1 MALISE
7 KTAELNI
14 TSAVHYDA
22 VSSGFDVWTY
32 GPTQRREAV
41 YGFDTQL
48 KQYAFP
54 LYLQYKA
61 PETFSSTTNTYKF
74 KIDNKAKLRYLK
86 IKKRLKHIGTFGQ
99 VDLLQRWASGRSH
112 VGLVFPC
119 FENYGVVRSRNNW
132 LDWTCFLDVKR
143 LKRLSS
149 GDHTA
154 SVTPIFGRAGI
165 PTGFKVIVNSEV
177 QEFDLVPT
185 LREVINQV
193 TSEKFFNKNK
203 GKDPD
208 GFWKDA
214 EFEIFDVDIEPED
227 LKHLKLAILVMDYLQ
242 RGKMI

>member
-1 MALISE
+1 MPLISE

-14 TSAVHYDA
+14 TSALHYDA
-22 VSSGFDVWTY
+22 VSSGYDVWTY

-61 PETFSSTTNTYKF
+61 PETFNKERNTYKF
-74 KIDNKAKLRYLK
+74 KIDNKAKVRYVK
-86 IKKRLKHIGTFGQ
+86 TKPIGTFGQ

-119 FENYGVVRSRNNW
+119 FENYGVIRSRNNW

-149 GDHTA
+149 GNHTA
-154 SVTPIFGRAGI
+154 VVTPIIGVSGL

-177 QEFDLVPT
+177 QEFDFVPT
-185 LREVINQV
+185 LREVIKKVATEN
-193 TSEKFFNKNK
+193 FLNDNK
-203 GKDPD
+203 GKDPN

-214 EFEIFDVDIEPED
+214 EYEIFDKGVELTD
-227 LKHLKLAILVMDYLQ
+227 LKHLKLGLYMYLVGDDDV
-242 RGKMI
+242 